1 MPFTWKKTGNSGW
14 KIKWFHRSVWNG
26 SENMGMILGNT
37 IFLLFLVCSVDFD
50 TTFRR
55 VVSHHVK
62 VYSFIFMH
70 KILTRVVL
78 RKWPGMSASSP

>member
-1 MPFTWKKTGNSGW
+1 MKKGRGGGVLIIYMKKTGNSGW
-14 KIKWFHRSVWNG
+14 KIKWFHRSVWKG

-37 IFLLFLVCSVDFD
+37 IFLLFLVCSADLD
-50 TTFRR
+50 KTFRR

-70 KILTRVVL
+70 KISTRV
-78 RKWPGMSASSP
+78 A